1 MSCFKYVTYL
11 KLCPVWSEQCA
22 EYSKLKYSVHKNVPP
37 VILFWYHKG
46 IMTHALK
53 QKQDFTIA
61 GWGEAHFE
69 YFFFFSRRFIS
80 IMDPWSDCAVYSV
93 NIVRHA
99 ATITQSTMWHP
110 DCDCC
115 VQPQSD
121 YEWITLKEFTEKG
134 THLHTWEQTHLCS
147 SRQKVTLL
155 FHTKEWEIWLNNII
169 ASIWNEW
176 MNIIAFDSNENYT
189 HKCECMLSV
198 QKASLSC
205 FAP

>member
-1 MSCFKYVTYL
+1 MFHLLYYFDIIRGLWPMHWSKSRILPSQVGV
-11 KLCPVWSEQCA
+11 KL
-22 EYSKLKYSVHKNVPP
+22 
-37 VILFWYHKG
+37 ILN
-46 IMTHALK
+46 I
-53 QKQDFTIA
+53 
-61 GWGEAHFE
+61 
-69 YFFFFSRRFIS
+69 FFFSRRFIS